1 MMTKIIEDLFNS
13 TKEIENFKNLNISE
27 IFFNSVNNS
36 NLKEMIEY
44 IESIFDQIK
53 NFTLIFES
61 DNITKAILEQKKI

>member
-53 NFTLIFES
+53 TLH
-61 DNITKAILEQKKI
+61 